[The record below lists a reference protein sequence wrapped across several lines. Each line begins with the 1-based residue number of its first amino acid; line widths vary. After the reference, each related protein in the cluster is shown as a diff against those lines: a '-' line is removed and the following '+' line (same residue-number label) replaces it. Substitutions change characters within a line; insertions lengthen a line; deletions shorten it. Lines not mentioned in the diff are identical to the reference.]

1 MKKEYIKPDIFV
13 QELIV
18 EGVIATSAAPEV
30 TDKPVIPFTNKYQGG
45 WRQEEWTKI
54 N

>member
-18 EGVIATSAAPEV
+18 EGVIATSAPEV
-30 TDKPVIPFTNKYQGG
+30 TNKPVIPFTNKYQGG
-45 WRQEEWTKI
+45 WRHEEWTKI